1 MQYYTAYFGNINKN
15 TVENFSVTP
24 NLQNIRFFVWTF
36 IFAVVYYV

>member
-1 MQYYTAYFGNINKN
+1 MQYFTAYFGNINKN
-15 TVENFSVTP
+15 VVGIFSTTP